1 MPNAL
6 EMNFDGLVGPT
17 HHYAALAAG
26 NLASQ
31 AHGGS
36 VSHPRE
42 AALQGLEK
50 MKRVAELGA
59 PQAVLPPH
67 ERPDLAFLRCVGFD
81 GSDSEVLAR
90 ALREAPT
97 LLTAA
102 CSASSMWAANA
113 ATVSASADCRDGR
126 IHLTPAN
133 LVTNLHRSL
142 EPAFTTRILRRVL
155 PDRRVFAVHDALP
168 SVPSLGDEGAA
179 NHLRLCAGHDGP
191 GVEVFVFGQGGSS
204 MPRRFPARQQLAAS
218 QAVAR
223 LHGLDPRRTLFVQQ
237 HPDAIDAGVFHNDV
251 IAVANRHVLLC
262 HERAWVDQPRVLDQM
277 RQMFRETCGGELHVI
292 QVATAEL
299 SLAEA
304 VASYLFNS
312 QLVDLNDGT
321 MALVCPRECVERPR
335 VWQVITAKLMGENS
349 PIAQAVPVEVRQ
361 SMQNGGGPACLRLR
375 VPMTSGQA
383 AGVFAGVRWSDALH
397 ERLSAWV
404 TRHYRQELRIDD
416 LVDPSLLRETRAA
429 LDELTEILRVGPVY
443 GFQGGEAHA

>member
-36 VSHPRE
+36 VSHPRR

-67 ERPDLAFLRCVGFD
+67 ERPDLAFLRCVGFC

-90 ALREAPT
+90 ALRDSPT
-97 LLTAA
+97 LLAAA

-133 LVTNLHRSL
+133 LVTNLHRAL

-155 PDRRVFAVHDALP
+155 PGRRVFTVHDALP
-168 SVPSLGDEGAA
+168 AAPSLGDEGAA
-179 NHLRLCAGHDGP
+179 NHLRLCAEHDGP
-191 GVEVFVFGQGGSS
+191 GVEVFVYGQGGSS
-204 MPRRFPARQQLAAS
+204 MPRRFPARQHLAAS

-237 HPDAIDAGVFHNDV
+237 RPEAIDAGVFHNDV
-251 IAVANRHVLLC
+251 IAVAHRHLLLC
-262 HERAWVDQPRVLDQM
+262 HESAWVDQPRVLDQL
-277 RQMFRETCGGELHVI
+277 RQMFQETCGRELHVI

-299 SLAEA
+299 SLADA

-312 QLVDLNDGT
+312 QLVDLNGGA
-321 MALVCPRECVERPR
+321 MALFCPRECFERP
-335 VWQVITAKLMGENS
+335 QVRQVVDRLIDNADS
-349 PIAQAVPVEVRQ
+349 PIGRVIPLDVRQ
-361 SMQNGGGPACLRLR
+361 SMHNGGGPACLRLR
-375 VPMTSGQA
+375 VPMALRESNA
-383 AGVFAGVRWSDALH
+383 VLAGVCWSRDLH
-397 ERLSAWV
+397 AQLTAWV
-404 TRHYRQELRIDD
+404 TRHYREDLRIED
-416 LVDPSLLRETRAA
+416 LADPALLRESRDA
-429 LDELTEILRVGPVY
+429 LDALTRILRVGSVY
-443 GFQGGEAHA
+443 GFQGAAHA